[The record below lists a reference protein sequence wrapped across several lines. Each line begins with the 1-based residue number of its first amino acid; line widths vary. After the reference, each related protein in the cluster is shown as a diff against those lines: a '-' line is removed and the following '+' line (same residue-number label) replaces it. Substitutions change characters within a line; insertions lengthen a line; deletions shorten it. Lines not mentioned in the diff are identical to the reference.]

1 MPATARRS
9 KSEAYEKGVRE
20 GKAMAARSRNMEPEE
35 GEEEEGEEKEEMDME
50 PGHSRKRSARGA
62 KHTKPAADGYGMK
75 KPMDAECGCSGK
87 KGGKCD
93 GNCGSMRK
101 RDDSLTPLEYLAACD
116 LGIQGRSTSY
126 IRARLDT
133 VEARNDLKCGNG
145 SISEGEKCTK
155 GPAQRVQPKKPG
167 RVRTIASAG
176 AVLGGLAVNA
186 GAAGYG
192 LAKTFSGDLAG
203 AGRAFQ
209 IAGAG
214 QALSGVGARGL
225 GLKKES
231 RKLLANAALT
241 AGAGTY
247 LREQQT
253 GEIGSAL
260 RRARKSTLAKQ
271 LRYAPGNAVGR
282 ARMAAIRRRPMPNPR
297 MKNGKIA
304 NPWQDSMFAD
314 GFTPG
319 NFDI

>member
-1 MPATARRS
+1 MPATARRP
-9 KSEAYEKGVRE
+9 KSEAYEKGIRE
-20 GKAMAARSRNMEPEE
+20 GKAMAARSRSAASPES
-35 GEEEEGEEKEEMDME
+35 EEEEELEMDMD
-50 PGHSRKRSARGA
+50 PGHSRKRSAKGA

-75 KPMDAECGCSGK
+75 KPMDAECGCGGK

-101 RDDSLTPLEYLAACD
+101 RSDSLTPQEYLTACD

-133 VEARNDLKCGNG
+133 AEARADLKCGKG

-155 GPAQRVQPKKPG
+155 GAAQRVQPKKPG

-186 GAAGYG
+186 GATGYG

-209 IAGAG
+209 VAGAG

-253 GEIGSAL
+253 GELARGLRKGRMAMRANRL
-260 RRARKSTLAKQ
+260 NRRRASLERSFRKPSAK
-271 LRYAPGNAVGR
+271 RPP
-282 ARMAAIRRRPMPNPR
+282 RR
-297 MKNGKIA
+297 
-304 NPWQDSMFAD
+304 DSIWAE
-314 GFTPG
+314 GF
-319 NFDI
+319 DS